1 MNWNFRMAVAA
12 ANIAL
17 YGKSYSNG
25 RLRDIELGCSH
36 PLILCA
42 MVEAVGSHRS
52 SSRRQLLAIP
62 STSTARC
69 TFLTLVIGL
78 CRPRLETEN
87 SWQALANKVPVM
99 GRTARSELDLRMFYE
114 LFIRILCPAVSKR
127 SEAGTSLRARAGQFC
142 KINRLRRREGQRNA
156 GK

>member
-25 RLRDIELGCSH
+25 RLRDIKFGCSH

-87 SWQALANKVPVM
+87 SWQALANKVPGLPSMTVEGTQTYLRSLPVSHDENSSCAHAGVFLFR
-99 GRTARSELDLRMFYE
+99 GRM
-114 LFIRILCPAVSKR
+114 
-127 SEAGTSLRARAGQFC
+127 
-142 KINRLRRREGQRNA
+142 RR
-156 GK
+156 